1 MNIANTSRY
10 SSLGKSRNQLAAKE
24 RHEGLT
30 AQEQVELDDIDKSME
45 ELEQGFLD
53 ELGLVSA
60 DLGETENPMETV
72 GTAL

>member
-1 MNIANTSRY
+1 MNIETTTRY

-30 AQEQVELDDIDKSME
+30 AQEQVELADIDRSME

-53 ELGLVSA
+53 TLGMVEAGLPEA
-60 DLGETENPMETV
+60 ENPMETV
-72 GTAL
+72 GAAL

>member
-1 MNIANTSRY
+1 MNIANTSRHL
-10 SSLGKSRNQLAAKE
+10 SLAKSRNQLAAKS

-72 GTAL
+72 GAEL